1 MRLQTGYTP
10 RQWRFSVVVRAA
22 NSDIRRFGAYEFDP
36 RTGELRKQG
45 IRIRLEGQPLC
56 ILTMLMERPGE
67 LITREEIQRNL
78 WPADTFVDFEHSL
91 NSAIKRLR
99 VALNESANT
108 PRYIETLPGRGYRFI
123 APLNGVPAAATPL
136 PQPSAGAPATDPG
149 ASAHKRRT
157 LAIVAGVAVPMLVL
171 AILVAPR
178 FVIHHEPAAPA
189 FQTMKITQLTS
200 TGNVHDAAISPDGR
214 YVVYVAEDAGRQ
226 SLWMRQTATS
236 SAVEIVP
243 PMGLAYDN
251 PTFSPDASYVYYR
264 RRKADVGMEFV
275 VPVLGGYSREVV
287 NDIDSIVTFSRNGK
301 RMAFVRNDPFQ
312 AVSKVIVANADGTGE
327 QILATRRFPEIFG
340 SPAWSPDSSVI
351 TCIVDKLS
359 GRVSGL
365 YEVRVKD
372 GKSNPITTLKWPE
385 VDRLAWL
392 GDGSGLVLTAAEE
405 GPGTVPNQIW
415 YLPFR
420 SGQARRITNDLNS
433 YFGVA
438 LTGDSRSLATV
449 EIEQTAAIWV
459 VPDGD
464 ARRSHQITSQT
475 TRAAGASGISW
486 TPDGRIVF
494 VARANNTN
502 DLWAMAS
509 DGSQQQLTANGGQNQ
524 RPVVS
529 RDGRSILFVSTRLN
543 GEPQIWRIDI
553 DGGNPKPVTHVAGDT
568 LPSVSLDGH
577 WVVYL
582 SELSGNMTLW
592 KAPIEGGNPVQI
604 NGSASTFPV
613 TSPDGKWIACYQFH
627 PQEQGGLG
635 YVVAIIPFEGGTPQ
649 KFFKI
654 SPAASLEVGLAWSP
668 DGQALQYV
676 ETTNGI
682 SNLVSQP
689 LSGGP
694 PKQLTHFRTDKILS
708 FAWSRDGKQ
717 LAVSRGREI
726 SDVVLLS
733 DFQ

>member
-36 RTGELRKQG
+36 STGELRKQG

-136 PQPSAGAPATDPG
+136 PQPSAGAPATDAG

-251 PTFSPDASYVYYR
+251 PTFSPDGSYVYYR
-264 RRKADVGMEFV
+264 RRKAEVGMEFV

-340 SPAWSPDSSVI
+340 SPAWSPEGSVI

-438 LTGDSRSLATV
+438 LTGDSRSLVTV

-553 DGGNPKPVTHVAGDT
+553 DGGDPKPVTHVAGDT

-733 DFQ
+733 DFR